1 MMNSDNVQ
9 TVKQYKRY
17 GNLML
22 ETFKFKDI
30 IVNTNNKTMC
40 DIQYEFKNENNV
52 IITEQC
58 HA

>member
-1 MMNSDNVQ
+1 MNSDNVQ
-9 TVKQYKRY
+9 TVKEYKRW
-17 GNLML
+17 GNLIL
-22 ETFKFKDI
+22 EIFKFNDN
-30 IVNTNNKTMC
+30 IVNTNNKTIG